1 MQRMKE
7 KIHVYKATGVKTNR
21 QKDEK
26 PQKRKFHCH
35 MEGGNRKAN
44 IAFKHKPREYI
55 YNMYSWWNKKY
66 FAYDRVA

>member
-26 PQKRKFHCH
+26 PQKRKFHCQ

-44 IAFKHKPREYI
+44 IAFKH
-55 YNMYSWWNKKY
+55 
-66 FAYDRVA
+66 

>member
-1 MQRMKE
+1 MKE

-26 PQKRKFHCH
+26 PQKRKFHCQ

-44 IAFKHKPREYI
+44 IAFKHNQESIFIICIHDETRNI
-55 YNMYSWWNKKY
+55 LHMTG
-66 FAYDRVA
+66 

>member
-26 PQKRKFHCH
+26 PQKK
-35 MEGGNRKAN
+35 EISLSDGGR
-44 IAFKHKPREYI
+44 
-55 YNMYSWWNKKY
+55 
-66 FAYDRVA
+66 